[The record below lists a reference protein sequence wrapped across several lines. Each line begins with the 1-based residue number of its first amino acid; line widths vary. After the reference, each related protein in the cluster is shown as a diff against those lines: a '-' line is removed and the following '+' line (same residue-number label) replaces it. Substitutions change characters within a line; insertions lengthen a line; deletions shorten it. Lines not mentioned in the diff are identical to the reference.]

1 MSNEITQADGKK
13 PYESPQLVAISL
25 RPEEAV
31 LGHCKISGGSGP
43 SNTAGP
49 CDILLAGCRSI
60 GS

>member
-1 MSNEITQADGKK
+1 MDVEVTQSDTRK
-13 PYESPQLVAISL
+13 PYTPPHVTVISL

-43 SNTAGP
+43 SGTAGP
-49 CDILLAGCRSI
+49 CDIFLAGCRSI

>member
-1 MSNEITQADGKK
+1 MNNEMKQGASGKK
-13 PYESPQLVAISL
+13 YEAPQLVVVSL

-43 SNTAGP
+43 SQTAGP
-49 CDILLAGCRSI
+49 CDIFLAGCRSI